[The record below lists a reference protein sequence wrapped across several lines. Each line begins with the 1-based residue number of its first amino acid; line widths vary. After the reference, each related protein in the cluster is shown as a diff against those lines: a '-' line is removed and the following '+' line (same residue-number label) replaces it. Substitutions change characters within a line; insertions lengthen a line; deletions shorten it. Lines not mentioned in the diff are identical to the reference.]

1 MGNGTQTVLEYR
13 VEQLLDPV
21 RKLDATTLKWIA
33 MLAMVCDHFALTILM
48 RGARFGWITPENPAA
63 LNLPYQVLRSI
74 GRLSFPVFAYFIV
87 EGFLHTRD
95 WRKYLLKLVVFAFLS
110 ELPFDLAIYGEIHWQ
125 YQNVFFILALGVVM
139 LELFVRLP
147 LSWHVP
153 VLAGLSLLSWLCKF
167 DYMVIGLV
175 LIAVFYW
182 LRNRRI
188 AAVAAGALAFIWEPW
203 SLVGFFLLLFYNGER
218 GRGMKYFFYLFYP
231 VHLLLLYILWRFLL

>member
-48 RGARFGWITPENPAA
+48 RGARFGWITPENPTA

-95 WRKYLLKLVVFAFLS
+95 WRKYLLKLVLSAFLS

-147 LSWHVP
+147 LSW
-153 VLAGLSLLSWLCKF
+153 LCKF

-188 AAVAAGALAFIWEPW
+188 AAVAAGALTFIWEPW